1 MYQRGI
7 NSFIETNNINTI
19 YDFFAKS
26 NEIHTSS
33 DSRPRA
39 IFNPGDSLKAIGSYI
54 ARFFI
59 KLMKEIEPGFISGYN
74 D

>member
-1 MYQRGI
+1 MYKKAYDKFLDTNYI
-7 NSFIETNNINTI
+7 NMNF
-19 YDFFAKS
+19 DFFAKS
-26 NEIHTSS
+26 NEIHLND

-39 IFNPGDSLKAIGSYI
+39 IFNPSWEFKALGSYV

-59 KLMKEIEPGFISGYN
+59 RIMKHIEPGFISGMN